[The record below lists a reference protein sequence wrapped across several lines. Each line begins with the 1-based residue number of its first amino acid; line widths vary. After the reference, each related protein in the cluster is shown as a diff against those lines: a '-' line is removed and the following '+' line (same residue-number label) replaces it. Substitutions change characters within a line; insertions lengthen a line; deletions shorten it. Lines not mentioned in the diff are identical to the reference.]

1 MSNLEPTTDAS
12 KPRIGFG
19 VPQNQTVRSLA
30 CDPARH
36 LRIDR
41 SAMPTNTTFNEPATA
56 HTMYRFLGAHLTEQ
70 DGVAGVRFG
79 VWAPNARHVSV
90 VSDGNGWTPG
100 RDNLHGSDSG
110 HWTGFVPEMPAGT
123 RYKFAI
129 EAHDGQIHE
138 KADPVA
144 FRTELRP
151 STASIVHDLTVF
163 DWTDEEW
170 INQRAQR
177 DPLRSP
183 MSVYEIHLGSWKR
196 PTDGREFF
204 NYRELAHAVAEYAN
218 ELGYTHLQLMPV
230 TEHPFDGSWGYQT
243 TGYFA
248 PTSRFGLPEDFM
260 YFVDHCHQN
269 GLAVLIDWVPA
280 HFPNDAHGLALF
292 DGTHLFEHADPR
304 QGFHPDWNTLIFNY
318 GRDEVSSFL
327 LSSARFWADVYHI
340 DGIRVD
346 AVASMLYLDYSREEG
361 EWLPNKH
368 GGRENLEAIE
378 FLKQF
383 NMMMHSDFPGV
394 VTVAEESTAWGGV
407 SRPVYTGGLGF
418 TMKWDMGWMNDTL
431 RYIQR
436 DPSHRKYHQNDL
448 SFRMVYAW
456 DENFVLPLSHDEV
469 VHGKRALISQMP
481 GDQWQQFANLRLLYA
496 YQAGIPGKK
505 LLFMGGEIGQW
516 LEWNHDTQNDW
527 PLLDVSTHSGI
538 QRLVADL
545 NRLHVNEPALHTA
558 DFEPAGFRWIQCDDS
573 QNSVFAWLRLCPT
586 SGDMIACIGN
596 FTPVPRHDYR
606 VGVPQPGSYREVL
619 NTDAAAYG
627 GSNVGN
633 LGTVQSDDVASHG
646 FAQSLT
652 IQLPP
657 LAMVILKFEG

>member
-1 MSNLEPTTDAS
+1 
-12 KPRIGFG
+12 
-19 VPQNQTVRSLA
+19 
-30 CDPARH
+30 
-36 LRIDR
+36 
-41 SAMPTNTTFNEPATA
+41 
-56 HTMYRFLGAHLTEQ
+56 
-70 DGVAGVRFG
+70 
-79 VWAPNARHVSV
+79 
-90 VSDGNGWTPG
+90 
-100 RDNLHGSDSG
+100 
-110 HWTGFVPEMPAGT
+110 MPAGT

-183 MSVYEIHLGSWKR
+183 MSVYELHLGSWKR

-407 SRPVYTGGLGF
+407 SRPVYTR
-418 TMKWDMGWMNDTL
+418 W
-431 RYIQR
+431 
-436 DPSHRKYHQNDL
+436 
-448 SFRMVYAW
+448 A
-456 DENFVLPLSHDEV
+456 
-469 VHGKRALISQMP
+469 
-481 GDQWQQFANLRLLYA
+481 
-496 YQAGIPGKK
+496 
-505 LLFMGGEIGQW
+505 
-516 LEWNHDTQNDW
+516 
-527 PLLDVSTHSGI
+527 
-538 QRLVADL
+538 
-545 NRLHVNEPALHTA
+545 RLHNE
-558 DFEPAGFRWIQCDDS
+558 
-573 QNSVFAWLRLCPT
+573 
-586 SGDMIACIGN
+586 
-596 FTPVPRHDYR
+596 
-606 VGVPQPGSYREVL
+606 VG
-619 NTDAAAYG
+619 
-627 GSNVGN
+627 
-633 LGTVQSDDVASHG
+633 HG
-646 FAQSLT
+646 LD
-652 IQLPP
+652 
-657 LAMVILKFEG
+657 E